1 MIERAIEKFLFA
13 SRWLLAPFF
22 IALALA
28 LLVLLV
34 KMVLAFYEFI
44 LHVGSASE
52 ADVILSILGLVD
64 LTLLGSLLVIMI
76 FSGYENFVSRIDP
89 AQHADWPEWMAKI
102 NFTGLKLK
110 LMSSIAITALSSARL
125 RQREEPDNARTRLG
139 CRHPPRVCRFGS
151 SIGANRS
158 AVGASTRPERVSL
171 TAQCP
176 LNTV

>member
-110 LMSSIAITALSSARL
+110 LMSSIVAITAIQLL
-125 RQREEPDNARTRLG
+125 RAFVNVRNLTTHELAWM
-139 CRHPPRVCRFGS
+139 S
-151 SIGANRS
+151 
-158 AVGASTRPERVSL
+158 ASTSRLSFRVFYWR
-171 TAQCP
+171 
-176 LNTV
+176 